1 MKKMLLFLLLIL
13 VSEIYAVEILPN
25 MNFNYKIQMAA
36 DLHNHGFL
44 DKSLELYIEIFDYP
58 KTPDNLKAEALY
70 MMGQI
75 SFEKNEFKTAIDD
88 WTLLYNDFPEHKRTE
103 EILKRLDQIRA
114 TKTKKEAAKLSA
126 IEIANDFYRH
136 NFTDKA
142 KEKFLDIYHNP
153 LSSDKEKAQALY
165 LVGQITF
172 EEGNY
177 TVAIDDW
184 QILISKFPDS
194 KETKEISK
202 RISQLREIIS
212 QSTEGTFSN
221 AVAMSY
227 LNNGDFWSNAER
239 KFLIDSSWMPNLEI
253 ALEWYDKILEEFPKS
268 PAAEIAYQRKL
279 FALFGWTESGDDGR
293 SFGLKANF
301 AKYMPRILKTFGY
314 YEKDFPKSSF
324 LQGFRYQISQ
334 AYWIHE
340 DWQNTRKWLKK
351 VIAAGGDEK
360 TFYTET
366 AKARLK
372 KIEY

>member
-1 MKKMLLFLLLIL
+1 MKKVIFFFLLLS
-13 VSEIYAVEILPN
+13 VTYIYAVEILPN
-25 MNFNYKIQMAA
+25 MNYSYKIQMAA

-58 KTPDNLKAEALY
+58 KTPDELKAEALY

-75 SFEKNEFKTAIDD
+75 SFEKNDFKTAIDD
-88 WTLLYNDFPEHKRTE
+88 WTLLYNEYPEHKRTD
-103 EILKRLDQIRA
+103 EILKRLDKIRA

-136 NFTDKA
+136 NFTDIA
-142 KEKFLDIYHNP
+142 KEKFLDIYHDPN
-153 LSSDKEKAQALY
+153 SSDKEKAQALY

-177 TVAIDDW
+177 TVALDDW
-184 QILISKFPDS
+184 EILISKFPDS
-194 KETKEISK
+194 KETKEISQ
-202 RISQLREIIS
+202 RISQLQEIIS

-221 AVAMSY
+221 AIAMSY

-253 ALEWYDKILEEFPKS
+253 AIEWYDRILKEFPKTT
-268 PAAEIAYQRKL
+268 AAEIAYQRKL
-279 FALFGWTESGDDGR
+279 FALFGWEEPGIDGR
-293 SFGLKANF
+293 SFGLKADFN
-301 AKYMPRILKTFGY
+301 KYMPQILETFSQ

-324 LQGFRYQISQ
+324 LQGFRYQIAQ
-334 AYWIHE
+334 AYWINE
-340 DWQNTRKWLKK
+340 DWAKTRKWLRK
-351 VIAAGGDEK
+351 VIDAGKGEK

-366 AKARLK
+366 ARARLK